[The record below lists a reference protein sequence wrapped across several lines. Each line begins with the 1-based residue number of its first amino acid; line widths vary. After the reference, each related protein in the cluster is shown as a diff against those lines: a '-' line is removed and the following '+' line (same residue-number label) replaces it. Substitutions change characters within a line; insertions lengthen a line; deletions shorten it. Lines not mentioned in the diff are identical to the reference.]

1 MASLESGFQT
11 GLCVFWFSRKVD
23 EVIRTGSAEEIGFDE
38 KLEFETLSE
47 SLKEIMWGGQ
57 KIRNN

>member
-1 MASLESGFQT
+1 M
-11 GLCVFWFSRKVD
+11 D